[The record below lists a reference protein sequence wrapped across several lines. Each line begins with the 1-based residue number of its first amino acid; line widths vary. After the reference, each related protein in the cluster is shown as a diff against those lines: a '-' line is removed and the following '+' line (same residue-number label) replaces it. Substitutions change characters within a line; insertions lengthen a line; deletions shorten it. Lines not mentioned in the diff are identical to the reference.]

1 MLCDSLEVWEE
12 GSRGRGHMYT
22 LRDDSRYCMIEINTT
37 LENNYPTIKNKF
49 KRKRKKEK
57 VHEEILKGGGY
68 FYYLD
73 CGDGFMGVCT
83 FLICVAFYISI
94 IPNKAI

>member
-1 MLCDSLEVWEE
+1 MSQVALVTWKKK
-12 GSRGRGHMYT
+12 
-22 LRDDSRYCMIEINTT
+22 IIN
-37 LENNYPTIKNKF
+37 F
-49 KRKRKKEK
+49 KRKRKKEN

-73 CGDGFMGVCT
+73 CDDGFTGVCT

>member
-1 MLCDSLEVWEE
+1 MGRCRNQAVSYNNCEPG
-12 GSRGRGHMYT
+12 GSRHVEKK
-22 LRDDSRYCMIEINTT
+22 IIN
-37 LENNYPTIKNKF
+37 F
-49 KRKRKKEK
+49 KRKRKKEN